1 MEEPLDVQPAAMAA
15 DWQVPVLQTAAQ
27 TAPAADNQ
35 YRRATSRPPVT
46 GEPQEVPQVA
56 IPATQQ
62 TGLDTDAPQEVP
74 KVDVHPRTARMQLAP
89 KDDRATALQDRRL
102 AEYKARLHRS
112 QARPMVH
119 PENGPREGSLGTT
132 VGTGLMRVAGPGY
145 LLHPSWASRPT
156 RQAADIMDSL

>member
-1 MEEPLDVQPAAMAA
+1 MAA

-35 YRRATSRPPVT
+35 YWRATSRPPVT

-62 TGLDTDAPQEVP
+62 TGLDTEAPQEVP

-89 KDDRATALQDRRL
+89 KDDRATALRDRRL
-102 AEYKARLHRS
+102 AEYEARLHRS

-119 PENGPREGSLGTT
+119 ASLGTT
-132 VGTGLMRVAGPGY
+132 IGMGLMRGAGPGY
-145 LLHPSWASRPT
+145 LLHPGWASRPT
-156 RQAADIMDSL
+156 RQATDIMDSL